1 MINISNIYY
10 QFIFIIVMAKK
21 PKKPT
26 PKSQRQIFNDT
37 VEPYIFPE
45 TGESYGNPNDTSTFK
60 QFTDKE
66 QNGVG
71 FNRSNQLSFK
81 NDTTKPFT
89 IGLQDIDEAIL
100 YYFENV
106 IKPTVY
112 QNTERLPVPIIYG
125 SPERWK
131 STQKDGYLKDKQG
144 KIMSPIIMFKRDS
157 MEKIRSIG
165 NKLDANTP
173 HLYSTWKTPYSNKN
187 AYDNFSVLNN
197 RKPVEQF
204 ILNVIPDYVKL
215 TYNCAIQTYYV
226 EQLNKIIEAVNY
238 ASDSYWGNPERF
250 KFKATIDSYDTPLEL
265 VVGQDRIAK
274 ATFTIN
280 LLGHIIP
287 DSIQK
292 EIRSL
297 KKYNSKA
304 QIIIEAEMV
313 HSVETLN
320 KKLNRP

>member
-1 MINISNIYY
+1 
-10 QFIFIIVMAKK
+10 MAKK

-60 QFTDKE
+60 QFSDKE

-112 QNTERLPVPIIYG
+112 QNNERLPVPIIYG

-265 VVGQDRIAK
+265 IVGQDRIAK

>member
-1 MINISNIYY
+1 
-10 QFIFIIVMAKK
+10 MAKK

-60 QFTDKE
+60 QFSDKE

-112 QNTERLPVPIIYG
+112 QNNERLAVPIIYG

-265 VVGQDRIAK
+265 IVGQDRIAK

>member
-1 MINISNIYY
+1 
-10 QFIFIIVMAKK
+10 MAKN
-21 PKKPT
+21 KKPT

-45 TGESYGNPNDTSTFK
+45 TGESYGNPNDTSNFT
-60 QFTDKE
+60 QFTEKE

-71 FNRSNQLSFK
+71 FNRSEQLSFK

-89 IGLQDIDEAIL
+89 VGLQDIDEAIL

-112 QNTERLPVPIIYG
+112 QNNERLAVPIIYG

-131 STQKDGYLKDKQG
+131 SSQKDGYLRDKQG
-144 KIMSPIIMFKRDS
+144 SLMSPIIMFKRDN
-157 MEKIRSIG
+157 MEKVRSYG

-173 HLYSTWKTPYSNKN
+173 HLYSSWKKTYNSKN
-187 AYDNFSVLNN
+187 AYDNFSVLTN

-215 TYNCAIQTYYV
+215 TYNCTIQTYYV
-226 EQLNKIIEAVNY
+226 SQLNKIIEAVNY

-250 KFKATIDSYDTPLEL
+250 KFKATIDSYATPLEL

-274 ATFTIN
+274 SNFTIN

-287 DSIQK
+287 DAIQK
-292 EIRSL
+292 EIRSF

-304 QIIIEAEMV
+304 QIVIEAEMV
-313 HSVETLN
+313 HSVEELN

>member
-1 MINISNIYY
+1 
-10 QFIFIIVMAKK
+10 MAKK